1 MAAMVEGW
9 RSALRVGC
17 AQIDVIPFDILRNV
31 ETHRELIAQAREQ
44 DVSVV
49 VFPELSLTGYST
61 GERGYELAMTRDDSL
76 LRSLA
81 VEAGDMAVVVGFIEE
96 GYAAQFFNSA
106 AVLRNGRVEFV
117 HRKLNLATY
126 GNLEEGKYFAAGR
139 YVEPVEL
146 GEPFTG
152 SILICADMWN
162 PALVHLAALHGA
174 TILLSPTNS
183 ALDSVSGAFSN
194 PRGWDVVVSFY
205 AMIYGLPVVM
215 ANRVGR
221 EEDLVFWGGSRIL
234 GPRGEV
240 LALASDDETT
250 LLTADISY
258 ELIKRAR
265 FELPTVRDSNL
276 GLVERE
282 IGRLAAQIGVP
293 EAYRHST

>member
-1 MAAMVEGW
+1 MAAMSEAW

-17 AQIDVIPFDILRNV
+17 AQIDVVPFDVMRNV
-31 ETHRELIAQAREQ
+31 ETHRELIAEAREQ
-44 DVSVV
+44 DVSVC

-61 GERGYELAMTRDDSL
+61 GERSYELAMKPSDPV
-76 LRSLA
+76 LA
-81 VEAGDMAVVVGFIEE
+81 RLTEDAGDMFVIVGFIEE

-106 AVLRNGRVEFV
+106 AVLRGGEVVFV

-126 GNLEEGKYFAAGR
+126 GNLEEGKYFATGR
-139 YVEPVEL
+139 YI
-146 GEPFTG
+146 EPFDLGDPFAG

-174 TILLSPTNS
+174 TVLLSPTNS

-194 PRGWDVVVSFY
+194 PRGWEVVVSFY

-221 EEDLVFWGGSRIL
+221 EDELVFWGGSRIL

-240 LALASDDETT
+240 LALASDEETT
-250 LLTADISY
+250 LLTADLSY
-258 ELIKRAR
+258 DLIKRAR

-276 GLVERE
+276 ALVERE
-282 IGRLAAQIGVP
+282 IGRLAERVGVP
-293 EAYRHST
+293 QAYRKPN